1 MTTIQS
7 LLSSNKRITLC
18 GYFFIQLYG
27 YKQHLSTT
35 DLHLSFTLLG
45 AMTSADRRIQGL
57 QGAHMVKG
65 HTPDSDGAR
74 SLVTVTV
81 PVTDW

>member
-1 MTTIQS
+1 VVVI
-7 LLSSNKRITLC
+7 
-18 GYFFIQLYG
+18 FFIQLYG

-35 DLHLSFTLLG
+35 DLHLSFTLPG

-81 PVTDW
+81 PVTDWQ